1 MKNNKLLSYY
11 ELRKLIDEGKCFLN
25 DRTLDYFEALLS
37 LDISV
42 LDSNNL
48 KCRFLKEL
56 EMYRSLVLYNLY
68 NNSLK
73 LIDKNTVINEYFN
86 RLNFSVKYQNVD
98 FNIYSLDYNDIPK
111 ITLYNSNSDLESINC
126 NQTDF
131 IVPYAREAIL
141 ERFLSRNNLKMSDF
155 NDEESYGNFY
165 KIKKYDYSSIY
176 IK

>member
-1 MKNNKLLSYY
+1 M
-11 ELRKLIDEGKCFLN
+11 
-25 DRTLDYFEALLS
+25 
-37 LDISV
+37 
-42 LDSNNL
+42 

-111 ITLYNSNSDLESINC
+111 ITLYNSNSDLESINF

-155 NDEESYGNFY
+155 NDEESYGNVY

>member
-1 MKNNKLLSYY
+1 M
-11 ELRKLIDEGKCFLN
+11 
-25 DRTLDYFEALLS
+25 
-37 LDISV
+37 
-42 LDSNNL
+42 
-48 KCRFLKEL
+48 
-56 EMYRSLVLYNLY
+56 
-68 NNSLK
+68 K

-155 NDEESYGNFY
+155 NDEESYGNVY